1 MAYRRRMLVAATAGL
16 TLSSSLTLGPSGVL
30 AQGQA
35 PAVPMVSG
43 QASPAETPTARMP
56 TAQPPFGATAPVPSP
71 STQDAATQP
80 PPGQVPPQPAAATVR
95 VRGTI
100 DSVGTREIRIVTRSD
115 DKVTLRLADNAPVT
129 WIEPIKVAAIKPGA
143 FIVTAAVTQPDGSLK
158 ALEIQV
164 FPESMRGV
172 GEGHR
177 GWDLGPGSTMTNG
190 TVGDLK
196 VAKGRW
202 LTLTYKGGEQK
213 VFVPE
218 KAPVITYE
226 PATTAALKKGAHV
239 IVTAQRNPDETL
251 TATRIGVGRNGLV
264 PPM

>member
-1 MAYRRRMLVAATAGL
+1 MSLSRRMMLVVAA
-16 TLSSSLTLGPSGVL
+16 SISLGPV
-30 AQGQA
+30 AFA
-35 PAVPMVSG
+35 
-43 QASPAETPTARMP
+43 QASAPT
-56 TAQPPFGATAPVPSP
+56 
-71 STQDAATQP
+71 
-80 PPGQVPPQPAAATVR
+80 R

-100 DSVGTREIRIVTRSD
+100 DSIDAHEMRVTTRAG
-115 DKVTLRLADNAPVT
+115 DKITLKLADDVGVTVIAP
-129 WIEPIKVAAIKPGA
+129 IAIDAIKSGS
-143 FIVTAAVTQPDGSLK
+143 FIGTAAVTQPDGTLK

-177 GWDLGPGSTMTNG
+177 PWDLGAGSTMTNG

-196 VAKGRW
+196 MSNGRL

-218 KAPVITYE
+218 NAPVITYE
-226 PATTAALKKGAHV
+226 AGTRAMLTPGAHV
-239 IVTAQRNPDETL
+239 IVTATRGSDETL
-251 TATRIGVGRNGLV
+251 TATRIGVGKDGLV

>member
-1 MAYRRRMLVAATAGL
+1 MSPARRTILAIVAGL
-16 TLSSSLTLGPSGVL
+16 GLGG
-30 AQGQA
+30 AAFAQA
-35 PAVPMVSG
+35 PA
-43 QASPAETPTARMP
+43 QT
-56 TAQPPFGATAPVPSP
+56 
-71 STQDAATQP
+71 
-80 PPGQVPPQPAAATVR
+80 R
-95 VRGTI
+95 VRGAI
-100 DSVGTREIRIVTRSD
+100 DMVDAHEIRVLTRSG
-115 DKVTLRLADNAPVT
+115 DKVTLKLADDVTVTIIAPIAV
-129 WIEPIKVAAIKPGA
+129 EAIKPGA
-143 FIVTAAVTQPDGSLK
+143 FIGTAAVTQPDGTLK

-177 GWDLGPGSTMTNG
+177 PWDLGAGSTMTNG

-196 VAKGRW
+196 VSDGRL

-226 PATTAALKKGAHV
+226 PGSRVALQQGANV
-239 IVTAQRNPDETL
+239 IVTVTRNADETL
-251 TATRIGVGRNGLV
+251 TATRIGVGKDGLV